1 MNTGYTMDKLKMHS
15 PDLTQDN
22 IARIRELFPGC
33 VTEAADKDGKL
44 RLAVNFDQLRQELSD
59 HVVDGPQER
68 YQLDWP
74 GKREAL
80 LAANAPIAKTLR
92 PKRDE
97 SVSFDTTKNLFI
109 EGDNLDAL
117 KLLQETYL
125 NRIKLIY
132 IDPPYNTGN
141 DFIYDDDYA
150 SDSETYFER
159 SQQTDDREN
168 RLIANP
174 ESNGRLHSDWMSMI
188 LPRIKLARNLL
199 SDEGVLLISIDDHEV
214 QNLRKICDAIF
225 GEENFVAQIVWQR
238 SKKGDAKLIAVV
250 HEYILCYVKNK
261 ATVTAAG
268 LWRKKKEG
276 ADEVLAKYKTLRT
289 ELQGHHAAIREVMLE
304 WFKGLPDSD
313 PRKAHKHYNWSDER
327 GLYFA
332 DNFAGPDDGRASRPR
347 HDILH
352 PVTGKP
358 CKKPSTGWRWDEEKT
373 KWALSQSPIR
383 IHFGADETTIPNR
396 KSYLEEI
403 SYEPFSS
410 VFYRDGRSATLE
422 VESLVGKGWFPF
434 PKNTDVLVELI
445 ELTTGPEDIV
455 LDFFAGSGST
465 GHAVWKVNQR
475 QASKRRFVL
484 VQVPEPTE
492 RDKYATIADICK
504 ARLINAADVLKKS
517 GDIPTGM
524 DLGFRVLKTD
534 TSNMAEVYYAPDAL
548 KQDLLAEQVDNIRY
562 DRTPEDLLFQVLL
575 DWGVDLSLPIRQETV
590 AGKTVFFVD
599 DTALAAC
606 FDLSVDEAFVKTL
619 AGYKP
624 LRVVFRDSGF
634 ASDSVKINVE
644 QLFKLLSPATE
655 IKTI

>member
-1 MNTGYTMDKLKMHS
+1 MDKLKMHS

-22 IARIRELFPGC
+22 VARIRELFPGC
-33 VTEAADKDGKL
+33 VTEAADKNGKL
-44 RLAVNFDQLRQELSD
+44 RLAVDFDQLRQELSD
-59 HVVDGPQER
+59 HIVDGPQER

-97 SVSFDTTKNLFI
+97 SIAFDTTKNIFI

-174 ESNGRLHSDWMSMI
+174 ESNGRLHSDWMSM
-188 LPRIKLARNLL
+188 LFPRIKLARNLL

-238 SKKGDAKLIAVV
+238 SKKGDAKLVAVV

-261 ATVTAAG
+261 ADIAAAG

-276 ADEVLAKYKTLRT
+276 ADEVLAKYKTLRA
-289 ELQGHHAAIREVMLE
+289 ELLGRHDKIREAMLE
-304 WFKGLPDSD
+304 WFKGLPESD
-313 PRKAHKHYNWSDER
+313 ARKAHKHYNWSDEA

-332 DNFAGPDDGRASRPR
+332 ADFAGPDDGRASRPR

-358 CKKPSTGWRWDEEKT
+358 CKKPSTGWRWDEKKT
-373 KWALSQSPIR
+373 KWALSQSPMR

-492 RDKYATIADICK
+492 RDKYPTIADICK
-504 ARLINAADVLKKS
+504 ARLINAADALKKG

-534 TSNMAEVYYAPDAL
+534 TSNMAEVYYAPDAVS
-548 KQDLLAEQVDNIRY
+548 QDLLAEHVDNIRY

-575 DWGVDLSLPIRQETV
+575 DWGVDLSLPIRQESI

-606 FDLSVDEAFVKTL
+606 FDLGVDEAFVKTL